1 MPYITKKDADLGN
14 NKDRCLIGGI
24 LMKKEDVLMIPF
36 VAHESAMNR
45 MERTNKRLWIVILI
59 MFIGMM
65 IYFLLPGHITC
76 SKNGIIYDTFDC
88 RNRQIE
94 NVWLVK

>member
-1 MPYITKKDADLGN
+1 
-14 NKDRCLIGGI
+14 
-24 LMKKEDVLMIPF
+24 MKKEDVLMIPF

-65 IYFLLPGHITC
+65 IYFLLPTEA
-76 SKNGIIYDTFDC
+76 
-88 RNRQIE
+88 IE
-94 NVWLVK
+94 EETNQNVENTENSEIHQSIGE

>member
-1 MPYITKKDADLGN
+1 
-14 NKDRCLIGGI
+14 
-24 LMKKEDVLMIPF
+24 MKKEDVLMIPF

-65 IYFLLPGHITC
+65 IYFLLPGEIVE
-76 SKNGIIYDTFDC
+76 
-88 RNRQIE
+88 E
-94 NVWLVK
+94 NNQDAGNATDSEIHQTIGK

>member
-1 MPYITKKDADLGN
+1 
-14 NKDRCLIGGI
+14 
-24 LMKKEDVLMIPF
+24 MIPF

-65 IYFLLPGHITC
+65 IYFLLPTEA
-76 SKNGIIYDTFDC
+76 
-88 RNRQIE
+88 IE
-94 NVWLVK
+94 EETNQNVENTENSEIHQSIGE

>member
-1 MPYITKKDADLGN
+1 
-14 NKDRCLIGGI
+14 
-24 LMKKEDVLMIPF
+24 MIPF

-65 IYFLLPGHITC
+65 IYFLLPTEATEEET
-76 SKNGIIYDTFDC
+76 NQ
-88 RNRQIE
+88 NVE
-94 NVWLVK
+94 NTENSEIHQSIGE